1 MMRSLCALA
10 MLPPVTMLCW
20 SLSAAPVVAQAQAPA
35 ATPAAPTQAPAPAPD
50 QKDYIVG
57 PEDVLEV
64 QVWDNKDLNQ
74 SVFVRP
80 DGKTSLPLVG
90 EIQAAGKTVQELQD
104 YLSAV
109 YSKTVKGAAVTV
121 IVRDI
126 KSRPVY
132 FVGGFGKPGPIQL
145 MRDLSLLQAIS
156 IVGGVAPTAD
166 AEKSFIL
173 RKDKLIPVD
182 FTKLM
187 QKGDLTQNIKL
198 EPGDTVVAPLADLVY
213 LQGEV
218 RSVGAIKYV
227 QDLTLVRAITQ
238 GGGLTPMASGSRV
251 DILRGK
257 GEKRE
262 RIRVDVDKMLR
273 APDENNDVPLKPDD
287 IIFVPQRIF

>member
-1 MMRSLCALA
+1 MTPSSRRLFAVSIVSLLVSSWPAGQVLA
-10 MLPPVTMLCW
+10 QSTG
-20 SLSAAPVVAQAQAPA
+20 
-35 ATPAAPTQAPAPAPD
+35 T
-50 QKDYIVG
+50 KDKDFIVG
-57 PEDVLEV
+57 TEDVIEV

-104 YLSAV
+104 YLAAV

-121 IVRDI
+121 IIRDI

-132 FVGGFGKPGPIQL
+132 FVGGFGRPGAMQL
-145 MRDLSLLQAIS
+145 MRDDLTLLQAVAL
-156 IVGGVAPTAD
+156 VGGVAQGAD
-166 AEKSFIL
+166 AEKGFVL
-173 RKDKLIPVD
+173 RKDKQIPIN
-182 FTKLM
+182 FFNLT

-198 EPGDTVVAPLADLVY
+198 EPGDTIVAPIADLVY

-218 RSVGAIKYV
+218 RAPGAIKYT

-238 GGGLTPMASGSRV
+238 AGGLTQMAAGGRV

-257 GEKRE
+257 GEKKE

-273 APDENNDVPLKPDD
+273 AGDGNLDVLVKPDD
-287 IIFVPQRIF
+287 IILVPQRLF

>member
-1 MMRSLCALA
+1 MTRCFRWLATLPSLTL
-10 MLPPVTMLCW
+10 LFW
-20 SLSAAPVVAQAQAPA
+20 SLSASPGLAQG
-35 ATPAAPTQAPAPAPD
+35 TDT
-50 QKDYIVG
+50 KDFIVG

-121 IVRDI
+121 IIRDI

-145 MRDLSLLQAIS
+145 TRDLTLLQAIS
-156 IVGGVAPTAD
+156 IVGGLAPTAD
-166 AEKSFIL
+166 GEKSFIL
-173 RKDKLIPVD
+173 RQGKLIPVD
-182 FTKLM
+182 FVKLV
-187 QKGDLTQNIKL
+187 QKGDLTQNLKL
-198 EPGDTVVAPLADLVY
+198 EPGDSVVSPLADLVY

-218 RSVGAIKYV
+218 QGSRGGQIHPGYDPDQGPYSGGGPHPDGRRRPGRYP
-227 QDLTLVRAITQ
+227 QGQ
-238 GGGLTPMASGSRV
+238 GGKQGADAR
-251 DILRGK
+251 RC
-257 GEKRE
+257 
-262 RIRVDVDKMLR
+262 
-273 APDENNDVPLKPDD
+273 
-287 IIFVPQRIF
+287 